1 MMAAAFP
8 GVGVTQSNLFS
19 RVNLERKHSRFDAD
33 VTAGRRDA
41 QSGSRRHDDDD
52 RLDEA
57 QLLQVAEASRIRHLL
72 FIERE

>member
-19 RVNLERKHSRFDAD
+19 RVDLERKHSSFDAD
-33 VTAGRRDA
+33 VAAGRRDA
-41 QSGSRRHDDDD
+41 QSGSRRHDDD